1 MFEIFIWLSH
11 QREKLLSTLMGIELG
26 FACSLNDHTW
36 VCTLF
41 LGYAFFS
48 LVSLSYVILYWNLCS
63 GSCLVSL
70 RTLILFP
77 ELKFFFF
84 SPLGATSTKAESNE
98 WLNSVSGHSLT
109 YVSNC
114 SCFHADKQT
123 IVTKVWQEEVNSD
136 FWWCWCAAADIY
148 LRGMGSWL
156 TLLIIPVLNV
166 ASCSSGFDS
175 SLQSSPNTQFSKAQ
189 S

>member
-26 FACSLNDHTW
+26 FACSLSDHTW
-36 VCTLF
+36 VYALF

-48 LVSLSYVILYWNLCS
+48 LVPLSYVILYWNLYS

-77 ELKFFFF
+77 EFRIFFPP
-84 SPLGATSTKAESNE
+84 SWCHRTKAESNE
-98 WLNSVSGHSLT
+98 WLNPVSGHSIT

-114 SCFHADKQT
+114 SSIHADKQT
-123 IVTKVWQEEVNSD
+123 IVTKVWQEKVNSD
-136 FWWCWCAAADIY
+136 FWWCWYAAADIY
-148 LRGMGSWL
+148 LCGMGSWL

-175 SLQSSPNTQFSKAQ
+175 SLQSSPDTQFSKAQ